1 VLTGLLLSEYLQRT
15 GFDLAGWAETVR
27 PCPQVLVNVKVKSR
41 PPLAEHPVIGPAIVE
56 EERRLAGRGRVL
68 VRYSGTEPKARIM
81 VEGEPRAAVEDAV
94 ARLKA
99 VIEKE
104 IGDA

>member
-1 VLTGLLLSEYLQRT
+1 
-15 GFDLAGWAETVR
+15 
-27 PCPQVLVNVKVKSR
+27 
-41 PPLAEHPVIGPAIVE
+41 
-56 EERRLAGRGRVL
+56 

-81 VEGEPRAAVEDAV
+81 VEGEPRAAVDDAV